1 VPLAHKKIGDIFF
14 KKGDIKMAK
23 EKYQY
28 VIREF
33 PNNPASS
40 MSLQSIEDM
49 E

>member
-1 VPLAHKKIGDIFF
+1 
-14 KKGDIKMAK
+14 MAK
-23 EKYQY
+23 EKYQF

-33 PNNPASS
+33 PNNSASS

>member
-1 VPLAHKKIGDIFF
+1 VPLAHKKIGDISF
-14 KKGDIKMAK
+14 KLGNIKKAK
-23 EKYQY
+23 EKYQF

-40 MSLQSIEDM
+40 MSLQSLEDM